1 MEHVAPD
8 RTGVPS
14 RHHVAQVAAVVL
26 AVAIVAVDLAIG
38 HILHAAVHAV
48 LLAALVAVLVTE
60 WRVAVTD
67 ERESR
72 AVLADLRTTQAML
85 IQAEKLESI
94 GQLAAGIAHEI
105 NTPVQYV
112 TDNSTFLESAFD
124 DLLRAF
130 DELEALARVTD
141 TGRVDDVVR
150 EADIT
155 FLREEIPLALAQSH
169 EGLARVSEIVRA
181 MKDFSHPGSEVAA
194 ADLNHAIES
203 TVTVSRNEWK
213 YVAAVEVQLDPTLP
227 AVRCHEGQIK
237 QVVLNMVVNAAHAI
251 GEAGHDPSTGRI
263 VVTTG
268 WDGDRARISVSDNG
282 CGMPP
287 EVRARIFDPFFT
299 TKEVGRG
306 TGQGLSVAHR
316 IVGAHA
322 GRILVDSTQG
332 VGTTFT
338 LDLPVD
344 GPAAEA
350 DADAGDADVAA
361 GELVQ

>member
-1 MEHVAPD
+1 MALALLFLAFDLLIGHLL
-8 RTGVPS
+8 
-14 RHHVAQVAAVVL
+14 L
-26 AVAIVAVDLAIG
+26 AV
-38 HILHAAVHAV
+38 VHAV
-48 LLAALVAVLVTE
+48 LLVVLVSVLAAE

-67 ERESR
+67 ERAGRE
-72 AVLADLRTTQAML
+72 VLADLRTTQAML

-112 TDNSTFLESAFD
+112 TDNSTFLEGAFG

-130 DELEALARVTD
+130 DGIESIARGADADQVDALLRD
-141 TGRVDDVVR
+141 
-150 EADIT
+150 ADIA

-181 MKDFSHPGSEVAA
+181 MKDFSHPGSEVSA
-194 ADLNHAIES
+194 ADLNHAIAS

-213 YVAAVEVQLDPTLP
+213 YVATVDLDLDATLP

-251 GEAGHDPSTGRI
+251 EEAGRDPSTGRI
-263 VVTTG
+263 VVATAWSG
-268 WDGDRARISVSDNG
+268 EHARISVSDNG

-287 EVRARIFDPFFT
+287 EVQARIFDPFFT

-316 IVGAHA
+316 IVRAHA
-322 GRILVDSTQG
+322 GRILVDSVQG
-332 VGTTFT
+332 TGTTFS
-338 LDLPVD
+338 LELPVD
-344 GPAAEA
+344 GPDGAETDQRECVEA
-350 DADAGDADVAA
+350 VT
-361 GELVQ
+361 